1 MPKNKQVEGQLS
13 FADFLVSKESMEPS
27 DDSAGQSEPVTSVG
41 SLDPAGPAKLHDPA
55 PGLNESAGCDGDDAL
70 FEKEFALLT
79 KLFDSVKTGDFDPME
94 YLSPIANAVKTM
106 QGEGI
111 SFAEALERH
120 CSKMSAEKIIAAFPA
135 DLQQKLVE
143 IIGGMHDEI

>member
-13 FADFLVSKESMEPS
+13 FADLLV
-27 DDSAGQSEPVTSVG
+27 
-41 SLDPAGPAKLHDPA
+41 
-55 PGLNESAGCDGDDAL
+55 GDDAL

-135 DLQQKLVE
+135 DLQQKLVG

>member
-13 FADFLVSKESMEPS
+13 FADFLSGQ
-27 DDSAGQSEPVTSVG
+27 DSIPAGKPAHE
-41 SLDPAGPAKLHDPA
+41 DPAKPGDPVR
-55 PGLNESAGCDGDDAL
+55 GLNESAGCDGDDAL

-79 KLFDSVKTGDFDPME
+79 KLFNSVKTVDFDPME